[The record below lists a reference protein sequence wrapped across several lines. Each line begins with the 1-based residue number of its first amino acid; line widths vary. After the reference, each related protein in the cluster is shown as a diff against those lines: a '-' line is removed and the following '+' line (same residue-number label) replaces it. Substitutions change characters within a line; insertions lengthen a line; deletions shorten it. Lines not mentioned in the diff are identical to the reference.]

1 VCHTLR
7 TNISKKKEKRQL
19 VGRVAPARRNFF
31 TKTLCVAMDF
41 VARLCKIRHLAQLEA
56 DTGAVNKLYV
66 KQRIK
71 TLMNQHKESDER
83 LTSFEKDVRVFQKT
97 IINEFQRTIIK
108 AELETS
114 TNNNEWQ

>member
-1 VCHTLR
+1 
-7 TNISKKKEKRQL
+7 
-19 VGRVAPARRNFF
+19 VGRVTPARRNFF
-31 TKTLCVAMDF
+31 PKTLCVATDF
-41 VARLCKIRHLAQLEA
+41 VARLCKIHLAQLEA

-71 TLMNQHKESDER
+71 TLMNQQKESDER
-83 LTSFEKDVRVFQKT
+83 LTSFEKDVRALQT
-97 IINEFQRTIIK
+97 IINEFQRAIIK

>member
-1 VCHTLR
+1 LLQQ
-7 TNISKKKEKRQL
+7 E
-19 VGRVAPARRNFF
+19 
-31 TKTLCVAMDF
+31 
-41 VARLCKIRHLAQLEA
+41 LEA

-83 LTSFEKDVRVFQKT
+83 LTSFEKDVRAFQT
-97 IINEFQRTIIK
+97 IINEFQRAIIQAK
-108 AELETS
+108 LETS